1 VPAGLARGL
10 GRAISLALAHA
21 GADVALGLRDAHTG
35 GGLSREIEGMGRRAF
50 RFQMDAHPEPER
62 ALRRQPG
69 AIRCWS
75 MGVGR
80 RGRWG
85 RPPGLPRLLA
95 RRLRSMSSSSDAM

>member
-21 GADVALGLRDAHTG
+21 GADVALWLRDAHTG

-62 ALRRQPG
+62 ASAP
-69 AIRCWS
+69 
-75 MGVGR
+75 
-80 RGRWG
+80 
-85 RPPGLPRLLA
+85 A
-95 RRLRSMSSSSDAM
+95 RRHTMLIDGGWTAR